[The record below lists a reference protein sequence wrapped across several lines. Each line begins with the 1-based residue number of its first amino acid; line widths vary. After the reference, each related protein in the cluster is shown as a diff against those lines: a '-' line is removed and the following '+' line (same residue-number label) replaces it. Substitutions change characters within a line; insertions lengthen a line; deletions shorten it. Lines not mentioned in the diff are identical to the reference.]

1 MSLHSMTFDQS
12 WTRNRQARGE
22 LPACP
27 WSSAIHFFQS
37 PCTTKSYKINVAVE
51 DVTNL
56 GLSRPTISICPWIGR
71 PKVLPEAPRKT
82 PVSTCFRLIGSERA
96 QASPEHMTF
105 QTSPESPSPIAQTE
119 LYVRKCLE
127 IDNYCPRLKTSN
139 D

>member
-1 MSLHSMTFDQS
+1 MSSSFYDQS
-12 WTRNRQARGE
+12 RTRNRQARGE

-27 WSSAIHFFQS
+27 WSSAIHFFKS
-37 PCTTKSYKINVAVE
+37 PGTYEINVAVE

-105 QTSPESPSPIAQTE
+105 QTSPESPSPITQTVFIVKQVK
-119 LYVRKCLE
+119 L
-127 IDNYCPRLKTSN
+127 RLTMTSRAKKH
-139 D
+139 